1 MSEYKTIIKDIY
13 REIHNIEDRIDNK
26 EDKESV
32 LKQINELHFK
42 IMELPFYK
50 AFRSVILQYE
60 KEYDTY
66 LFSNGGGK

>member
-42 IMELPFYK
+42 IMGLPFYK